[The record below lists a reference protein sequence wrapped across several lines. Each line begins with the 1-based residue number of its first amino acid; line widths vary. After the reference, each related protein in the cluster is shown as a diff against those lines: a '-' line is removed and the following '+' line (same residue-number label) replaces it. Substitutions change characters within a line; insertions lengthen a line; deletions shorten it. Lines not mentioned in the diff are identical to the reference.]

1 MLNLQASLVYLF
13 YDLGL
18 CIAYHSFAVFG
29 LLVYLKQLV
38 VAHLLYV
45 ISLLLLRLLLLH
57 LCFRCVACPLRS
69 DIAFLE
75 AWATGAATSFI
86 PSLNVFPNSSRLF
99 LAYFL
104 SSMACFCSHTQR
116 LNSCCLSNFHFSR
129 SVCSFVTSMLGSL
142 DANPASFILLISC
155 MP

>member
-1 MLNLQASLVYLF
+1 M
-13 YDLGL
+13 
-18 CIAYHSFAVFG
+18 
-29 LLVYLKQLV
+29 
-38 VAHLLYV
+38 
-45 ISLLLLRLLLLH
+45 SLLLLRLLLLH

-75 AWATGAATSFI
+75 ALGYRGCDFLYPI
-86 PSLNVFPNSSRLF
+86 PYVFPNSSRLF